1 MNKNITLIIK
11 GKISI
16 IPTLFSTSIETF
28 HDFILELPALPTEEL
43 DDNGGTK
50 SSVGEHIV
58 KMSLSESDVNGTFRF
73 SKISLETADTSGEK
87 KEKEAEVDTRKGNLS
102 TDTGLSQDFGQQIVR
117 DSYT

>member
-1 MNKNITLIIK
+1 M
-11 GKISI
+11 
-16 IPTLFSTSIETF
+16 
-28 HDFILELPALPTEEL
+28 PALPTEEL
-43 DDNGGTK
+43 EDNGGTK

-73 SKISLETADTSGEK
+73 SKISLETADTSGQK
-87 KEKEAEVDTRKGNLS
+87 KEAEVDTRKGNLT